1 MKLKAHGR
9 RPLAK
14 GQIWKM
20 QAADIEIVALGKELI
35 HYRITRQFGLKRV
48 SAQISG
54 IEAMANYL
62 ETNEARLA
70 SISTV
75 MEWTNAKAVSEDQAK
90 SITSFLLP
98 NQGMG
103 TGWLANPEA
112 TRNGLWARLSKVTW
126 TRASSMVTVAETSR
140 RLRKSFLA

>member
-20 QAADIEIVALGKELI
+20 QAADIEIVALSKELI

-62 ETNEARLA
+62 ETNEARLVQGP
-70 SISTV
+70 ST
-75 MEWTNAKAVSEDQAK
+75 N
-90 SITSFLLP
+90 
-98 NQGMG
+98 
-103 TGWLANPEA
+103 
-112 TRNGLWARLSKVTW
+112 
-126 TRASSMVTVAETSR
+126 
-140 RLRKSFLA
+140 